1 MANIAGYRAVVEA
14 AHSFGRFFTGQ
25 VTATFTMT
33 AFDEGRH
40 LEIFGTEG
48 VLRGGAFVK
57 KQLGCD
63 LAVTRHGWEQPT
75 EKIVVET
82 PAAGYAGHGGG
93 DFGLMS
99 TLHADLTCPDPAA
112 MRTSLEVSLQSHL
125 MAFAAEESRRSGR
138 TVTLAV

>member
-1 MANIAGYRAVVEA
+1 VP
-14 AHSFGRFFTGQ
+14 
-25 VTATFTMT
+25 
-33 AFDEGRH
+33 
-40 LEIFGTEG
+40 
-48 VLRGGAFVK
+48 AFVK

-63 LAVTRHGWEQPT
+63 LVVTRHGWDQPA

-82 PAAGYAGHGGG
+82 PAVGYAGHGGG

-99 TLHADLTCPDPAA
+99 TLHADLTCPDPAG